1 PLLLSLRPTHSHNS
15 IYHQSVTRVRRRRL
29 LSSTYLRAGRRHG
42 EVPVLR
48 EGAHQQGRLDQGG
61 GPAPHRLHQ
70 GPWRGLLEVPPQSR
84 RAAAVREELQAAVDQ
99 LPEAG
104 PQTGQLHR
112 GGGRAHHQAPRAARQ
127 QVTILIL
134 LLTVIYQWRKTDRSI
149 HGRTALFISYISCRS
164 CACALRWSL
173 IAGRLPG
180 RTDNEIKN
188 YWNTHIKRKLLARGM
203 DPHTHRPLNAIAGA
217 AMPAQQLRAAH
228 QHQYAA
234 ATPGGHHLQ
243 PQQQDPFAA
252 LSSSAEPACSHSSDD
267 EPAGS
272 ATPPPPSRRH
282 LGIDLNL
289 SISLAPYQPGDD
301 PAVKQEAATT
311 ASHNNATTSTSAA
324 CMCLNHL
331 GFQGA
336 GEGCRCGGAS
346 SVPMQQQ
353 ASTQH
358 MFRFIAPLEG
368 GRQ

>member
-1 PLLLSLRPTHSHNS
+1 MGRSPCCEKAHTNKGAWTKEEDQRLIAYIKAHGEGCWRSLPKAAGLLRCGKSCRLRWINYLRPDLKRGNFTEEEDELIIKLHE
-15 IYHQSVTRVRRRRL
+15 L
-29 LSSTYLRAGRRHG
+29 LGN
-42 EVPVLR
+42 
-48 EGAHQQGRLDQGG
+48 
-61 GPAPHRLHQ
+61 
-70 GPWRGLLEVPPQSR
+70 
-84 RAAAVREELQAAVDQ
+84 
-99 LPEAG
+99 
-104 PQTGQLHR
+104 
-112 GGGRAHHQAPRAARQ
+112 
-127 QVTILIL
+127 
-134 LLTVIYQWRKTDRSI
+134 K
-149 HGRTALFISYISCRS
+149 
-164 CACALRWSL
+164 WSL

-203 DPHTHRPLNAIAGA
+203 DPHTHRPLNAIAAA
-217 AMPAQQLRAAH
+217 AMPAQQQQQLRAAH
-228 QHQYAA
+228 ERHFAA

-289 SISLAPYQPGDD
+289 SISLAPYQPDD

-311 ASHNNATTSTSAA
+311 GSQNNATTSTSAV
-324 CMCLNHL
+324 CMCLNRL

-353 ASTQH
+353 ASSAQR

-368 GRQ
+368 GGQ